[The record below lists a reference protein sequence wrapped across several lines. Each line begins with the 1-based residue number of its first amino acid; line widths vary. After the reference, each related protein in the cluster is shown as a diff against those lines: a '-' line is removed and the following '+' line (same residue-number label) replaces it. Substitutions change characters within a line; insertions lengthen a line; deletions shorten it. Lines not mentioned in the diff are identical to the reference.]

1 MTTPFLL
8 LCTSSE
14 RWNCSSAGL
23 TVDSDVAS
31 CPRDAN
37 QSDWV
42 QARLCRQGQRSRQG
56 LKLHSRGQQAL
67 KKKKNKKNEMGRDQ
81 NMS

>member
-1 MTTPFLL
+1 MITPVLL
-8 LCTSSE
+8 LGTSSE
-14 RWNCSSAGL
+14 RWSCSAAGL

-42 QARLCRQGQRSRQG
+42 QARLRRQGQRSRQG
-56 LKLHSRGQQAL
+56 LELHSRGQQTL
-67 KKKKNKKNEMGRDQ
+67 KNKINEMGRDQ
-81 NMS
+81 KIT